1 MLPLVARC
9 QWGKVPGPAT
19 ASVPDLQPWQIR
31 GSHRALLQRLCQ
43 CRALSPLVPGLR
55 WLCPK
60 CAPSSPAFQ
69 LGDRLE
75 GAQATG
81 CNLVPPLPLFMLPLV
96 CISPHTRSE
105 AGRPPPGQFFFSR

>member
-9 QWGKVPGPAT
+9 QALPLP
-19 ASVPDLQPWQIR
+19 LFQIC
-31 GSHRALLQRLCQ
+31 SHGIIRESNRALLQRLCH
-43 CRALSPLVPGLR
+43 CHALSPLVPGLR
-55 WLCPK
+55 WLCPM